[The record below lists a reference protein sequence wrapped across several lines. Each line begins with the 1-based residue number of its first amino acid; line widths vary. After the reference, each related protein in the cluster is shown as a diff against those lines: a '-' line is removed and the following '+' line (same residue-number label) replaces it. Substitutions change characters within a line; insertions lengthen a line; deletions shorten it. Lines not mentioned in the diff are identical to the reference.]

1 MFRNILKFYDPKT
14 QRLELHPRRKPPS
27 PDHIFGFHDST
38 EATSGLAA
46 ASIKTAKYNGS
57 IQQLI
62 VMVSQTM
69 EQPQPMTVVP
79 EDNRTMNSY
88 LFWLLFFMGFG
99 GIHRLYNGKIGT
111 GLLWLFT
118 GGLFGIGQIVDL
130 ILIPDMASERRIR
143 LLAKSGA
150 LRPGMTVGR
159 SVASQPVTLSHE
171 QQMVRLLEVARE
183 RGGKLTVP
191 QAVMAMQLSFEEVE
205 ALLLDMHRKGY
216 AAMDNDV
223 ETGVIVYEFVGL

>member
-1 MFRNILKFYDPKT
+1 M
-14 QRLELHPRRKPPS
+14 
-27 PDHIFGFHDST
+27 
-38 EATSGLAA
+38 
-46 ASIKTAKYNGS
+46 
-57 IQQLI
+57 
-62 VMVSQTM
+62 
-69 EQPQPMTVVP
+69 VVP

-99 GIHRLYNGKIGT
+99 GIHRIYNGKIGT
-111 GLLWLFT
+111 GLLWLCT

-130 ILIPDMASERRIR
+130 LLIPDMAAEKRLK

-150 LRPGMTVGR
+150 LRPGMTVGQA
-159 SVASQPVTLSHE
+159 VAAQPVKLTAD
-171 QQMVRLLEVARE
+171 QQMVRLLEIARE

-191 QAVMAMQLSFEEVE
+191 QAVMSMQLSFDEVE

-216 AAMDNDV
+216 ASMDNDL

>member
-1 MFRNILKFYDPKT
+1 MAT
-14 QRLELHPRRKPPS
+14 Q
-27 PDHIFGFHDST
+27 IM
-38 EATSGLAA
+38 A
-46 ASIKTAKYNGS
+46 
-57 IQQLI
+57 Q
-62 VMVSQTM
+62 SQN
-69 EQPQPMTVVP
+69 QSVVP

-111 GLLWLFT
+111 GLLWLCT

-130 ILIPDMASERRIR
+130 LLIPDMAAERRIR

-150 LRPGMTVGR
+150 LRPGMAMGQA
-159 SVASQPVTLSHE
+159 VAAQPVALTAD
-171 QQMVRLLEVARE
+171 QQMVRLLEIARE

-191 QAVMAMQLSFEEVE
+191 QAVMAMQLSFDEVE
-205 ALLLDMHRKGY
+205 ALLLEMHRKGY
-216 AAMDNDV
+216 AAMDNDL